1 MSQLQSRIDVVTQ
14 TAKDTRENVKKKL
27 TGFVNGCNQVA
38 DAYKELAD
46 VYEKET
52 DEWTKIVKMLLACV
66 ESSSESDGNFNDVM
80 REINSI
86 KTDVE
91 EMEAGSS
98 LNVDEMSKKITSIK
112 TLIENNKKERDTLS
126 SSAREKCD
134 KSPESSGVLPV
145 AREVPTPVERTA
157 GIFGGGKKKG
167 GKKLLKLKKRRRR

>member
-14 TAKDTRENVKKKL
+14 TAKDTRKNVKEQL

-52 DEWTKIVKMLLACV
+52 EEWTKIVKMLLECV

-98 LNVDEMSKKITSIK
+98 LNIDEMSKKITSIK
-112 TLIENNKKERDTLS
+112 TLIENNKRERDTLS

-134 KSPESSGVLPV
+134 KSPERSGVLPEGPT
-145 AREVPTPVERTA
+145 ARVVDPPMER
-157 GIFGGGKKKG
+157 GGVFGGGKKK
-167 GKKLLKLKKRRRR
+167 GKKLLKLKKRRR